1 MCFEKSTSPY
11 DAAEAGR
18 QGSVNNNSA
27 SNTEVQRPSNSNPS
41 PPVPSPVRQ
50 GIRSLFGNVNVGFTD
65 EDDNLIR
72 DPNNPYQN
80 FMENFRNSP
89 GQKFERFGGD
99 GGIKNFFP
107 SVALFNALRG
117 KNNSDMV
124 NMTDATDRLSGQIFR
139 QAQKNPDSFS
149 VSDDGLGLSIDTGTG
164 TINLGSSG
172 FATYT
177 GMPNEDYTGV
187 FKNIVNPPKP
197 ERGDGPDQQPSQQ
210 PFDPCPE
217 GFKFDNAT
225 QSCQPVANDTVDP
238 DDVNKFV
245 KNTQPMPNL
254 SRYGRDG
261 GEYLFFSGMPGVPDP
276 MKEGGPPKQPTGQVT
291 GPGGPMDD
299 LVGPIMLSNKE
310 YVLPAAQVLDEG
322 DGDYDRGIRRLDKQ
336 RLAALKKYK
345 SRFDSA

>member
-1 MCFEKSTSPY
+1 MCFERYGDQP
-11 DAAEAGR
+11 ER
-18 QGSVNNNSA
+18 GSAVSNNNS
-27 SNTEVQRPSNSNPS
+27 SNNTEFEKSNDPS
-41 PPVPSPVRQ
+41 PSLPRPSPVRQ
-50 GIRSLFGNVNVGFTD
+50 GIKNLFGDVKVGYTD
-65 EDDNLIR
+65 DDDNLIR
-72 DPNNPYQN
+72 DPDNAYQN

-89 GQKFERFGGD
+89 GQKLSRFGD
-99 GGIKNFFP
+99 NLSSGIKNIFP
-107 SVALFNALRG
+107 TMAIINALSG
-117 KNNSDMV
+117 NNKSGMQ
-124 NMTDATDRLSGQIFR
+124 NMTDVTDRISGQIFR

-149 VSDDGLGLSIDTGTG
+149 VSEDGLGLNIDTGTG

-187 FKNIVNPPKP
+187 FENIVNPPKP
-197 ERGDGPDQQPSQQ
+197 EKDDNPDQQLSKQ

-217 GFKFDNAT
+217 GFEFDDAT
-225 QSCQPVANDTVDP
+225 QSCQPVADDTSDP

-261 GEYLFFSGMPGVPDP
+261 GEYLFFTGMPGVPDP

-299 LVGPIMLSNKE
+299 LVGPIMLSNQE

-322 DGDYDRGIRRLDKQ
+322 DGDYNRGIRRLDKQ

-345 SRFDSA
+345 NRVASS